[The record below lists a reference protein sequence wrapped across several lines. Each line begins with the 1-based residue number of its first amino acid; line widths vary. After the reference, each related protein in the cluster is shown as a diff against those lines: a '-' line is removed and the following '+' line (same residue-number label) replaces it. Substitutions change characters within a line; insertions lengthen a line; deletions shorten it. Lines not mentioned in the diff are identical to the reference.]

1 MDEKKRILIVDDEVA
16 VTETLQAYL
25 EGTGRYEVKTANHS
39 GEALSQARSLR
50 PHLVLLDVTMPD
62 MDGGEIAARMENDE
76 QLRGVPI
83 IFLTGIVSD
92 EEVEA
97 IGRKIGNRPVIA
109 KPASAKTILS
119 YIERYTE

>member
-1 MDEKKRILIVDDEVA
+1 MDDKKRILIVDDEVA

-25 EGTGRYEVKTANHS
+25 EGTDRYEVKTANHS